1 MVINK
6 GKYGRCRVSQIS
18 DIIEPNIRCI
28 TLQIVESLQVKY
40 TLVGVYV
47 AKHVIQ
53 VHLTNKDMS
62 EVEDK

>member
-1 MVINK
+1 MHNATD
-6 GKYGRCRVSQIS
+6 CR
-18 DIIEPNIRCI
+18 
-28 TLQIVESLQVKY
+28 TLQVKY